1 MTTPSGLVTA
11 DTLVTL
17 AGRAIQSLDGPWSL
31 TLDLFGEGLDQN
43 WPALD
48 EEPPGAWDT
57 PRDYDVRGGETVAVP
72 SCWNLQRPE
81 WRYFEGIGWYT
92 RDFDWQPERAGERVM
107 LAVGAAAY
115 EARIYLNGQPLGR
128 HRGGSTPFS
137 VELTQ
142 SLVEGR
148 NRIQIAVDNRRLS
161 SRIPPERF
169 DWFNYGG
176 LYREIGLV
184 RLPPVFIR
192 EASLSLVPDG
202 ACCTVLAQVSLSDPV
217 DGEATVS
224 VPELGLDLRVPI
236 TAGVGSAVVAV
247 TPILWS
253 PATPK
258 LYRVATRFGTDEVV
272 DRIGFREIRASG
284 QQLFLNGQPLFLRG
298 ICVHEDDIALGKAT
312 TETDIRRR
320 FQHARA
326 LNANF
331 LRLAH
336 YPHHERVARIADE
349 EGLLLWEEIPVYW
362 EVDFASE
369 DTWRDAANQ
378 LSELIRRDRNRASVI
393 LWSVGNETPDSPERT
408 RFLGRL
414 AELARL
420 ADPTRLITAACTLQ
434 DGRIQDSLEAG
445 LDVIGLNEYFGWYDP
460 DLAGLARTLAASTP
474 TRPVI
479 ISETGA
485 DALSGWRD
493 PRRPLSSE
501 DHQAEIYRAQFEML
515 ERASYIC
522 GVSPWLLYDFRSE
535 RRQSSLQRGFN
546 RKGLIAEDKQTI
558 KQAFGV
564 LADIYRRLAER
575 RG

>member
-1 MTTPSGLVTA
+1 VTTPSGLVTA

-17 AGRAIQSLDGPWSL
+17 AGRAVESLDGPWSL

-57 PRDYDVRGGETVAVP
+57 PRDYDVQGGETVAVP

-236 TAGVGSAVVAV
+236 SAGFGAAVVAV

-312 TETDIRRR
+312 TEADIRRR

-501 DHQAEIYRAQFEML
+501 DRQAEIYRAQFEML

-535 RRQSSLQRGFN
+535 RRQSSVQRGFN

>member
-1 MTTPSGLVTA
+1 MNPEPGGDGQGGLVTA
-11 DTLVTL
+11 ETLVTL
-17 AGRAIQSLDGPWSL
+17 AGRAVESLDGSWSL
-31 TLDLFGEGLDQN
+31 TLDLFGEGLNQN

-48 EEPPGAWDT
+48 EKPPGAWDT
-57 PRDYDVRGGETVAVP
+57 PRDYDITGGEMVAVP
-72 SCWNLQRPE
+72 SCWNLLRPE
-81 WRYFEGIGWYT
+81 WRYFEGVGWYT
-92 RDFDWQPERAGERVM
+92 RHFDWSRERPGERVV

-236 TAGVGSAVVAV
+236 SAGFGAAVVAV

-312 TETDIRRR
+312 TEADIRRR

-349 EGLLLWEEIPVYW
+349 VGLLLWEEIPVYW

-393 LWSVGNETPDSPERT
+393 LWSVGNETPDSPERI
-408 RFLGRL
+408 RFLRPPGRTC
-414 AELARL
+414 
-420 ADPTRLITAACTLQ
+420 P
-434 DGRIQDSLEAG
+434 
-445 LDVIGLNEYFGWYDP
+445 
-460 DLAGLARTLAASTP
+460 
-474 TRPVI
+474 
-479 ISETGA
+479 
-485 DALSGWRD
+485 
-493 PRRPLSSE
+493 PRRSNAP
-501 DHQAEIYRAQFEML
+501 DHRGLHPPGGAHPGPPGGEPRRDRAQ
-515 ERASYIC
+515 
-522 GVSPWLLYDFRSE
+522 
-535 RRQSSLQRGFN
+535 
-546 RKGLIAEDKQTI
+546 
-558 KQAFGV
+558 
-564 LADIYRRLAER
+564 
-575 RG
+575 

>member
-1 MTTPSGLVTA
+1 MTA
-11 DTLVTL
+11 DTLVML
-17 AGRAIQSLDGPWSL
+17 AGRAIESLDGSWWL

-48 EEPPGAWDT
+48 ETAPDAWDT
-57 PRDYDVRGGETVAVP
+57 PRDYDVQGGETVAVP

-81 WRYFEGIGWYT
+81 WRYFEGVGWYT
-92 RDFDWQPERAGERVM
+92 RHFEWRPGRPGERVV

-236 TAGVGSAVVAV
+236 SAGFGAAVVAV

-284 QQLFLNGQPLFLRG
+284 QQLFLNGKPLFLRG
-298 ICVHEDDIALGKAT
+298 ICVHEDDIALGKVAT
-312 TETDIRRR
+312 EADIRRR

-349 EGLLLWEEIPVYW
+349 VGLLLWEEIPVYW

-501 DHQAEIYRAQFEML
+501 DRQAEIYRAQFEML

-564 LADIYRRLAER
+564 LAGIYRRLAET

>member
-1 MTTPSGLVTA
+1 MQASHVTSHVTA
-11 DTLVTL
+11 HENSV
-17 AGRAIQSLDGPWSL
+17 
-31 TLDLFGEGLDQN
+31 
-43 WPALD
+43 
-48 EEPPGAWDT
+48 
-57 PRDYDVRGGETVAVP
+57 RDA
-72 SCWNLQRPE
+72 
-81 WRYFEGIGWYT
+81 F
-92 RDFDWQPERAGERVM
+92 
-107 LAVGAAAY
+107 
-115 EARIYLNGQPLGR
+115 
-128 HRGGSTPFS
+128 
-137 VELTQ
+137 
-142 SLVEGR
+142 
-148 NRIQIAVDNRRLS
+148 
-161 SRIPPERF
+161 
-169 DWFNYGG
+169 
-176 LYREIGLV
+176 
-184 RLPPVFIR
+184 
-192 EASLSLVPDG
+192 
-202 ACCTVLAQVSLSDPV
+202 
-217 DGEATVS
+217 
-224 VPELGLDLRVPI
+224 
-236 TAGVGSAVVAV
+236 
-247 TPILWS
+247 
-253 PATPK
+253 
-258 LYRVATRFGTDEVV
+258 

-312 TETDIRRR
+312 TEADIRRR

-349 EGLLLWEEIPVYW
+349 VGLLLWEEIPVYW

-501 DHQAEIYRAQFEML
+501 DRQAEIYRAQFEML
-515 ERASYIC
+515 ERASYC
-522 GVSPWLLYDFRSE
+522 TSPRLVLTSRPWPRSAAC
-535 RRQSSLQRGFN
+535 RPSRAVAG
-546 RKGLIAEDKQTI
+546 
-558 KQAFGV
+558 QAP
-564 LADIYRRLAER
+564 RPPTP
-575 RG
+575 